1 MVFRLPISGIEVRL
15 NELTGADE
23 LAILETPARGARLA
37 FEAAARLTVPLAA
50 DALPW
55 TELPV
60 ADLETALLRIRQA
73 HSGDVIRSGVNCTA
87 AECAATIEIEF
98 SIDEFIAHHQLRSR
112 SEAMRPCDEDWLRF
126 DDSVS
131 FRIPTVGD
139 QIAAADAVAPARHL
153 INRCVRPNSLDA
165 RTLRKVERAMEAV
178 APTLSG
184 ALTGRCP
191 QCGRTVEIE
200 FDPQEFV
207 LLEIR
212 GQAAFVF
219 EDVHLI
225 ALHYHWPE
233 PEILALP
240 SSRRIRYAEM
250 VRAFRSA
257 A

>member
-1 MVFRLPISGIEVRL
+1 VVFRLPVSGIDVGL
-15 NELTGADE
+15 NELSGADE

-37 FEAAARLTVPLAA
+37 FEAATRLTVPLSP
-50 DALPW
+50 DAPQW

-60 ADLETALLRIRQA
+60 ADLEIALLRIRQV
-73 HSGDVIRSGVNCTA
+73 HFGDVIRSGVNCTA
-87 AECAATIEIEF
+87 AGCAATIEIEF
-98 SIDEFIAHHQLRSR
+98 SIDEFIAHHQPRSR
-112 SEAMRPCDEDWLRF
+112 LESMRPDDEGWLKF

-139 QIAAADAVAPARHL
+139 QIAIAGAVAPKRQL
-153 INRCVRPNSLDA
+153 IDRCVRPLGLGTRA
-165 RTLRKVERAMEAV
+165 LRKIERALEALS
-178 APTLSG
+178 PTLSG

-191 QCGRTVEIE
+191 QCGAAVDIE

-212 GQAAFVF
+212 GQAGFVF
-219 EDVHLI
+219 DDIHLI

-240 SSRRIRYAEM
+240 RGRRIRYAEM
-250 VRAFRSA
+250 VRSFRSA